1 MLKILKDK
9 SSQPH
14 PQGLTPKAWQ
24 QVSIEAPATLT
35 LYGAQ
40 SRGHLQVTLVN
51 NSRFALETGPGMAF
65 AFSFKLLNAAGEV
78 LSIESVRTPLS
89 ANIPGMSKHTQKI
102 TVIIP
107 QLQDASVAAIRVGL
121 LKEGEYWIETLNP
134 HHPATVEVT
143 QADEMP
149 SFDTKLA
156 VASQIWDK
164 ANGNGMRWPYS
175 AMMVSHSHKL
185 FYIPVA
191 KCACTSLKS
200 MMVRLAGIDRP
211 ELAVELGVHFVTDR
225 FTTGVQLKD
234 QTIDHARE
242 ILASDDYFKFSVIR
256 DPFER
261 IISAYLEKFVYKRH
275 NQRNLLHTR
284 PVISAIQGRADI
296 DLERGVSFDEFLSFI
311 LNQDPFE
318 LDPHWRPQHLY
329 LRGVKHISRIFRLEN
344 IAELEQYLLR
354 DKGITIKLGHDNKT
368 GKSDIHLPQAS
379 SLTACELDR
388 AGPINP
394 DSFLASGLAGAMRA
408 YYREDFALYD
418 SAV

>member
-1 MLKILKDK
+1 
-9 SSQPH
+9 
-14 PQGLTPKAWQ
+14 LTLKAWQ
-24 QVSIEAPATLT
+24 QVSIEAPGTLT

-51 NSRFALETGPGMAF
+51 SSRFALETGPGMAF

-89 ANIPGMSKHTQKI
+89 ASVAAMGKHTQKI

-121 LKEGEYWIETLNP
+121 LKEGEYWVETLNP

-143 QADEMP
+143 QADDMP

-211 ELAVELGVHFVTDR
+211 EVAVELGVHFVTDR

-275 NQRNLLHTR
+275 NQRNLMHTR

-296 DLERGVSFDEFLSFI
+296 DLDRGVSFDEFVTFI

-344 IAELEQYLLR
+344 IAQLEQYLLR
-354 DKGITIKLGHDNKT
+354 EKGITIKLGHDNKT
-368 GKSDIHLPQAS
+368 GRSDTHLQQAS
-379 SLTACELDR
+379 SLTAGELDR

-394 DSFLASGLAGAMRA
+394 DSFLASGLGDAMRA

>member
-1 MLKILKDK
+1 MLKILKNK
-9 SSQPH
+9 SSQPT

-24 QVSIEAPATLT
+24 QVSIEAPGTLT

-40 SRGHLQVTLVN
+40 SRGHLKVTLVN

-89 ANIPGMSKHTQKI
+89 ANVPAMGKHSQKI

-107 QLQDASVAAIRVGL
+107 QLQEAGVAAIRVGL
-121 LKEGEYWIETLNP
+121 LKEGEYWVETLNP

-143 QADEMP
+143 QADEM
-149 SFDTKLA
+149 SALDTKLA
-156 VASQIWDK
+156 VASQIWGK
-164 ANGNGMRWPYS
+164 ARGNGMRWPYGS
-175 AMMVSHSHKL
+175 MMVAQNHKL
-185 FYIPVA
+185 LYIPVA

-211 ELAVELGVHFVTDR
+211 EIAVELDVHFVTDR

-234 QTIDHARE
+234 KTIEDARE

-275 NQRNLLHTR
+275 SPRNLMHTR
-284 PVISAIQGRADI
+284 PVISAIQGSADI
-296 DLERGVSFDEFLSFI
+296 DLDRGIRFDEFLTFI
-311 LNQDPFE
+311 LDQDPFD

-329 LRGVKHISRIFRLEN
+329 LRGVKHISRVFRLEN
-344 IAELEQYLLR
+344 IAALEQYLLR
-354 DKGITIKLGHDNKT
+354 DKGIDIKLGHNNKT
-368 GKSDIHLPQAS
+368 GKSDIHLQQAS
-379 SLTACELDR
+379 SLTASELDR

-394 DSFLASGLAGAMRA
+394 DSFLATGLADAMRE
-408 YYREDFALYD
+408 YYREDFTLYD